1 MTHGDERRLLVA
13 AGVLRHPCDLDLLLF
28 FARHPRVLL
37 ASESLASFL
46 GYDMKVIAQSLDG
59 LLAAG
64 LLTRRQAATHAAR
77 LYVFTGPGVEAE
89 WLSELLQIASTR
101 DGRRTLLR
109 MLNAGMSAQ
118 ESDERLNN
126 SKYARAGKTG
136 PRPVESPQKRTAAG
150 RHAGGTRDRG
160 EQGDHDDS

>member
-1 MTHGDERRLLVA
+1 MTHRDERRLLAA

-77 LYVFTGPGVEAE
+77 LYVFTGGGVAAE
-89 WLSELLQIASTR
+89 WLPELLQIASTR
-101 DGRRTLLR
+101 EGRRTLR
-109 MLNAGMSAQ
+109 TMLNAGTGVQ
-118 ESDERLNN
+118 GPDERRNN
-126 SKYARAGKTG
+126 SKYGRAGKTG
-136 PRPVESPQKRTAAG
+136 PRPVESPQRRTAA
-150 RHAGGTRDRG
+150 RRDAEGARGRG
-160 EQGDHDDS
+160 ERGDHDDS

>member
-37 ASESLASFL
+37 ASESLAGFL

-77 LYVFTGPGVEAE
+77 LYVFTGGGAEAE
-89 WLSELLQIASTR
+89 WLPELLQIASTR
-101 DGRRTLLR
+101 AGRRTLLT
-109 MLNAGMSAQ
+109 MLNDGMGLQA
-118 ESDERLNN
+118 SDERLKN

-136 PRPVESPQKRTAAG
+136 PRPVESPQRRTAA
-150 RHAGGTRDRG
+150 RRDAGGARSRG
-160 EQGDHDDS
+160 ERGDHDDS